1 MDFWDATKVLVRR
14 WYLALPL
21 LLLTFAGTGYTA
33 TQIEAD
39 YVLTSYVQLIPPQT
53 PPVTEEEAR
62 KIPVNPWNQLGLEA
76 LSQASNYATVDRTF
90 LERLEK
96 EGYSTNF
103 KITSGDPVAG
113 ATIEVIGLTRE
124 QAVETTDAVIK
135 RFKES
140 TLKLQTQYRVRTQD
154 LITVER
160 LDQGE
165 NLDRPGGKVKRAIIA
180 VFGTGMLLTAA
191 VTIGF
196 DAWLRRRRRRKDEAA
211 LPEPTIAAA
220 PVSPSPRVFEA
231 PKASETVRI
240 QFPEGTI
247 PPRKGTN
254 GVAKAKVKAPSEPRK
269 DSPGEA
275 TIILPGPRQSSNDN
289 GGHRR

>member
-1 MDFWDATKVLVRR
+1 
-14 WYLALPL
+14 
-21 LLLTFAGTGYTA
+21 
-33 TQIEAD
+33 
-39 YVLTSYVQLIPPQT
+39 
-53 PPVTEEEAR
+53 
-62 KIPVNPWNQLGLEA
+62 
-76 LSQASNYATVDRTF
+76 
-90 LERLEK
+90 
-96 EGYSTNF
+96 
-103 KITSGDPVAG
+103 
-113 ATIEVIGLTRE
+113 
-124 QAVETTDAVIK
+124 VIK

-154 LITVER
+154 QITVER

-180 VFGTGMLLTAA
+180 VFGTGMLLTAGL
-191 VTIGF
+191 TIGV
-196 DAWLRRRRRRKDEAA
+196 DAWFRRRRRRKEESA
-211 LPEPTIAAA
+211 LAEPAVAAA
-220 PVSPSPRVFEA
+220 PVSPSPRMFEA

-240 QFPEGTI
+240 QFPEGTM

-254 GVAKAKVKAPSEPRK
+254 GVAKAKVKAPAEPRK